1 MSAEFSNLTRSDNI
15 NTLKAE
21 PLDVLVI
28 GGGIVGAGLI
38 RDLTLNGGIRS
49 GLIDQGDFACGTSS
63 ASSQLIHGGFRY
75 ISKLDIGL
83 VRQSRKEREILH
95 HTAPNLV
102 KPIPIAILCYKD
114 DPYPFLGVDFA
125 ARVYNRLSKSNQDE
139 KSKVIRDCKRI
150 ETLLG
155 PIATED
161 LKGCVVLWD
170 SQVDDARLTLA
181 ILKDAH
187 QHGGVISNYVRFL
200 GYNKMPD
207 KSDPMYKVSV
217 EDVISGDRFEITSRR
232 IVSAT
237 GPWTDKIWEKDPS
250 YDGHPRLVTK
260 KAKGV
265 HIILPRCADT
275 STTVPYGIVT
285 ITQSEKNNNEKQRA
299 IFILPGQHGTS
310 IVGTTETTPENDLE
324 SVCSSKKEIDY
335 LLSETKRV
343 YPNLSINKDSIIG
356 SYAGVRPL
364 IANNGS
370 PSRISSRSEFVSRDH
385 LITDSP
391 SGILYV
397 YGGKLTTHRQI
408 AEETVDYIA
417 ESLSVNRDCK
427 TALLPL
433 PAAISDDIE
442 KSDISDID
450 SLKCSTLMDDRDRLI
465 HRYGMQGFIKINKL
479 IAEDSSLSEPIS
491 ESLPFINAEIVYSCW
506 GEMVITLEDLLW
518 RRTRIGW
525 TQGQGTDIA
534 SSIAEVIGKK
544 NNWDQARIA
553 TEVEKYYKR
562 IDLLNSN
569 I

>member
-1 MSAEFSNLTRSDNI
+1 MTAEFSNLTRSANI
-15 NTLKAE
+15 NKLQSE

-38 RDLTLNGGIRS
+38 RDLTLNGGIKT

-95 HTAPNLV
+95 QTAPNLV

-125 ARVYNRLSKSNQDE
+125 ARVYNRLSKSNPNE

-155 PIATED
+155 PIATD
-161 LKGCVVLWD
+161 GLKGCVVLWD
-170 SQVDDARLTLA
+170 SQVDDSRLTLA

-187 QHGGVISNYVRFL
+187 QHGGIISNYVRFL
-200 GYNKMPD
+200 GYNKLPD
-207 KSDPMYKVSV
+207 ESDSMYQVSV
-217 EDVISGDRFEITSRR
+217 EDVVSGKRFEIKSRR

-250 YDGHPRLVTK
+250 YDGHPRLVSK

-265 HIILPRCADT
+265 HIILPRCAET
-275 STTVPYGIVT
+275 STEVPYGIVA
-285 ITQSEKNNNEKQRA
+285 ITQSEKTNNEKQRA
-299 IFILPGQHGTS
+299 IFILPGQYDTS
-310 IVGTTETTPENDLE
+310 IIGTTETTPENELE

-335 LLSETKRV
+335 LLSETQRV
-343 YPNLSINKDSIIG
+343 YPNLTLNKDSIIG

-370 PSRISSRSEFVSRDH
+370 QSRINSRSEFVSRDH
-385 LITDSP
+385 LITDSQ

-417 ESLSVNRDCK
+417 ESLNVARDCK

-433 PAAISDDIE
+433 PAAISDNNLMPNNIDMDTL
-442 KSDISDID
+442 KSSSIAN
-450 SLKCSTLMDDRDRLI
+450 DRDRLI
-465 HRYGMQGFIKINKL
+465 QRYGMEGYIKINKL
-479 IAEDSSLSEPIS
+479 VSEDSTLSDPIS
-491 ESLPFINAEIVYSCW
+491 EKLPFIKAEIAYSCW
-506 GEMVITLEDLLW
+506 GEMAITLEDILW

-525 TQGQGTDIA
+525 TQGQGMDIA
-534 SSIAEVIGKK
+534 GSIAELIGEKQ
-544 NNWDQARIA
+544 NWDQARI
-553 TEVEKYYKR
+553 TSEVEKYNKR